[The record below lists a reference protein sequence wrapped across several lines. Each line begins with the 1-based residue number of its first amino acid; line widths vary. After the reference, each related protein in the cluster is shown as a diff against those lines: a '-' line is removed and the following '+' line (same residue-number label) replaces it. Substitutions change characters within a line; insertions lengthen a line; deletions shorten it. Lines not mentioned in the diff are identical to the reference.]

1 MSQPKVIAILGP
13 TASGKT
19 SLGVKLALAL
29 NGEIVSA
36 DSRQVYQG
44 LDVGTGKDLDE
55 YEVDGRLIPHHL
67 IDVAKPNEVFD
78 LAQYQIQAITAINVI
93 LARGKLPIVVGGT
106 GLYLQALVDNYQLT
120 ASGQPDQKLRK
131 ILDELSIAE
140 LLSKI
145 ADLDPEVIASINDS
159 DKKNKRRLIRYVEI
173 LEQGGSFSQKQD
185 SPYEWLLIGLTWPK
199 TVLDSRISQRIIS
212 RLNNQAMLTEVRRL
226 HEQGVSWER
235 LISFGLEYKYLS
247 WHLQKKLSYD
257 EMVEQLNIACR
268 QFAKR
273 QMSWYRRWA
282 KQGQPILW
290 TREYA
295 DILAKVKDF
304 IK

>member
-1 MSQPKVIAILGP
+1 MSKPKVIAILGP

-19 SLGVKLALAL
+19 GLGIKLALVL

-36 DSRQVYQG
+36 DSRQVYRG

-55 YEVDGRLIPHHL
+55 YEIDGRLIPHHL
-67 IDVAKPNEVFD
+67 IDVAEPNEVFD
-78 LAQYQIQAITAINVI
+78 LAQYQTKATTAINDIIV
-93 LARGKLPIVVGGT
+93 RGKVPIVVGGT

-120 ASGQPDQKLRK
+120 ASAQPNQTLRQA
-131 ILDELSIAE
+131 LVELSVTE
-140 LLSKI
+140 LLARI
-145 ADLDPEVIASINDS
+145 ADLDPEVTASINDS
-159 DKKNKRRLIRYVEI
+159 DKKNQRRLIRYVEI
-173 LEQGGSFSQKQD
+173 LEQGGSFSQKQN

-199 TVLDSRISQRIIS
+199 PVLESRIYQRIIS
-212 RLNNQAMLTEVRRL
+212 RLSNHDMLDEVKRL
-226 HEQGVSWER
+226 HQQGVTWDR
-235 LISFGLEYKYLS
+235 LVSFGLEYKYLS
-247 WHLQKKLSYD
+247 WHLQKKLTYD
-257 EMVEQLNIACR
+257 EMVEQLNIASR

-290 TREYA
+290 LREYG
-295 DILAKVKDF
+295 DILAKVKEF